1 MSELVLVFT
10 HFSDREQAKR
20 AARRMIRSHLAASVQ
35 IAPLE
40 KIHYWR
46 GEWREETKWTLGLM
60 TTKSRYRALEAALR
74 ALHTDEEEEPP
85 PIYAVPCVGVL
96 PVYADWVRDKV
107 LESESSS
114 GVRPSQALSFHDTNP
129 PSSVPPEE

>member
-10 HFSDREQAKR
+10 HFADRELAQR
-20 AARRMIRSHLAASVQ
+20 AARKMIRSHLAASVQ

-46 GEWREETKWTLGLM
+46 GEWRQDTKWTLGLM

-74 ALHTDEEEEPP
+74 AMHPDEEEEPP
-85 PIYAVPCVGVL
+85 PIYGAACDRAL
-96 PVYADWVRDKV
+96 PVYADWVRDRV
-107 LESESSS
+107 MDSESAS
-114 GVRPSQALSFHDTNP
+114 GVRPSQALNFYDTNP
-129 PSSVPPEE
+129 PSSIPPEE